1 MSIKDLPNSL
11 LEASKSVIEL
21 SELKVPMQI
30 VRGSD
35 GKLMSLA
42 KKAGVR
48 YMKPKPGDDE
58 AHVVGDKKKIMKFM
72 LSRGMSKDDV
82 IDVHPELKEESI
94 EEKKLDP
101 VGKADADIDNDGDTD
116 SSDEYLH
123 KRRAAIKKA
132 MKDEGNKFT
141 GKLNAARENGDKT
154 FTCGGK
160 EYTVQEV
167 EEYEKEL
174 DKDKKMVKEKDV
186 KEEYDK
192 DFTPSKHTAGD
203 VSRLDPKEKAGYNKL
218 KAAFIQRNK
227 GEDDME
233 AAESDEMYNR
243 GKKQKEAANKKLDML
258 RKQYKASTVK
268 MASSDSHNYGENKE
282 STMMSGKP
290 EKKSIYQVRKDM
302 QKSVKD
308 ANQKLRDAEQRKK
321 DRIKKMQDDESGKSK
336 SKITRTMD
344 KHGVM
349 QQKPAI
355 KAKIGKF
362 KKLSAS
368 HCNSEELMS
377 DLLPILEKY
386 DIELISEIIGNVKG
400 GGMKTRT
407 TSDFG
412 KMNFKRDMNPK
423 EKRGYNKLLQIA
435 KKLNKAYND
444 EERAESDE
452 AEERAVNQVYKYRNE
467 FTKEAESYQDSTVAQ
482 ARKDAR
488 KAVPPVSN

>member
-11 LEASKSVIEL
+11 LDASKSVIEL

-35 GKLMSLA
+35 GKLISLA

-82 IDVHPELKEESI
+82 LDVHPELKEETI

-186 KEEYDK
+186 KE
-192 DFTPSKHTAGD
+192 
-203 VSRLDPKEKAGYNKL
+203 
-218 KAAFIQRNK
+218 
-227 GEDDME
+227 
-233 AAESDEMYNR
+233 
-243 GKKQKEAANKKLDML
+243 
-258 RKQYKASTVK
+258 
-268 MASSDSHNYGENKE
+268 

-308 ANQKLRDAEQRKK
+308 ANQKLKDAEQRKK

-386 DIELISEIIGNVKG
+386 DIELISEIIGNVRTPEAGKDSAG
-400 GGMKTRT
+400 VRKAQGMKTRT

>member
-1 MSIKDLPNSL
+1 MSIKELSQSILD
-11 LEASKSVIEL
+11 ASKTVLEL
-21 SELKVPMQI
+21 SEMKVAIQI
-30 VRGSD
+30 VPGSER
-35 GKLMSLA
+35 KLMPLA

-48 YMKPKPGDDE
+48 FQKPKPGDDE
-58 AHVVGDKKKIMKFM
+58 AHVMGDKKGIMKFM

-82 IDVHPELKEESI
+82 LDVHPELKEETI

-123 KRRAAIKKA
+123 KRRKAIAKA

-174 DKDKKMVKEKDV
+174 DKKQKLVKEKDV
-186 KEEYDK
+186 KE
-192 DFTPSKHTAGD
+192 T
-203 VSRLDPKEKAGYNKL
+203 
-218 KAAFIQRNK
+218 
-227 GEDDME
+227 
-233 AAESDEMYNR
+233 
-243 GKKQKEAANKKLDML
+243 
-258 RKQYKASTVK
+258 
-268 MASSDSHNYGENKE
+268 
-282 STMMSGKP
+282 TMMSGKP

-308 ANQKLRDAEQRKK
+308 ANQKHKDAEQRKK
-321 DRIKKMQDDESGKSK
+321 DRIKKMQDDESGK
-336 SKITRTMD
+336 
-344 KHGVM
+344 
-349 QQKPAI
+349 
-355 KAKIGKF
+355 

-386 DIELISEIIGNVKG
+386 DIELISEIIGNVRTPEAGKDSSGIRKAVGKDSSGGDKVNMKG
-400 GGMKTRT
+400 SM
-407 TSDFG
+407 S
-412 KMNFKRDMNPK
+412 PK
-423 EKRGYNKLLQIA
+423 ERTGYNKLLQIA

-444 EERAESDE
+444 EATADSDE
-452 AEERAVNQVYKYRNE
+452 AEERAVDQVYKYRNE
-467 FTKEAESYQDSTVAQ
+467 LKKQSMFYKDSTVAQ
-482 ARKDAR
+482 ARKDAN
-488 KAVPPVSN
+488 KAVPPKERS

>member
-1 MSIKDLPNSL
+1 MSIKDLSNSI
-11 LEASKSVIEL
+11 LEASKSVLEL
-21 SELKVPMQI
+21 SELKVTMQI
-30 VRGSD
+30 VPGSER
-35 GKLMSLA
+35 KIMPLA

-48 YMKPKPGDDE
+48 FQKPKPGDDE
-58 AHVVGDKKKIMKFM
+58 AHVMGDKKSLRKFM
-72 LSRGMSKDDV
+72 MMRGMNSDD
-82 IDVHPELKEESI
+82 IEDSHPELKEETI

-154 FTCGGK
+154 FKCGGN

-186 KEEYDK
+186 KE
-192 DFTPSKHTAGD
+192 T
-203 VSRLDPKEKAGYNKL
+203 
-218 KAAFIQRNK
+218 
-227 GEDDME
+227 
-233 AAESDEMYNR
+233 
-243 GKKQKEAANKKLDML
+243 
-258 RKQYKASTVK
+258 
-268 MASSDSHNYGENKE
+268 
-282 STMMSGKP
+282 TMMSGKP

-302 QKSVKD
+302 QKSVGD
-308 ANQKLRDAEQRKK
+308 ANQKLKDAEQRKK
-321 DRIKKMQDDESGKSK
+321 DRIKKMQDDESGKGK
-336 SKITRTMD
+336 SKISRTMD

-355 KAKIGKF
+355 KAKLGKF

-386 DIELISEIIGNVKG
+386 DIELISEIIGNVRMPDAGKDSSGIRKAVGKDSSGGDNKVDMKG
-400 GGMKTRT
+400 SM
-407 TSDFG
+407 S
-412 KMNFKRDMNPK
+412 PK
-423 EKRGYNKLLQIA
+423 ERTGYNKLLQIA

-444 EERAESDE
+444 EATAQSDE
-452 AEERAVNQVYKYRNE
+452 AEERAVDQVYKYRNE
-467 FTKEAESYQDSTVAQ
+467 LKKQSMYYKDSTVAQ
-482 ARKDAR
+482 AKKDAR
-488 KAVPPVSN
+488 KAVPPKERSFG

>member
-1 MSIKDLPNSL
+1 MSIKELSQSILD
-11 LEASKSVIEL
+11 ASKTVLEL
-21 SELKVPMQI
+21 SEMKVAIQI
-30 VRGSD
+30 VPGSERN
-35 GKLMSLA
+35 LMPLA

-48 YMKPKPGDDE
+48 FQKPKPGDDE
-58 AHVVGDKKKIMKFM
+58 AHVMGDKKGIMKFM

-82 IDVHPELKEESI
+82 LDVHPELKEETI

-123 KRRAAIKKA
+123 KRRKAIAKA

-174 DKDKKMVKEKDV
+174 DKKQKLVKEKDV
-186 KEEYDK
+186 KE
-192 DFTPSKHTAGD
+192 T
-203 VSRLDPKEKAGYNKL
+203 
-218 KAAFIQRNK
+218 
-227 GEDDME
+227 
-233 AAESDEMYNR
+233 
-243 GKKQKEAANKKLDML
+243 
-258 RKQYKASTVK
+258 
-268 MASSDSHNYGENKE
+268 
-282 STMMSGKP
+282 TMMSGKP

-308 ANQKLRDAEQRKK
+308 ANQKLKDAEQRKK
-321 DRIKKMQDDESGKSK
+321 DRIKKMQDDESGK
-336 SKITRTMD
+336 
-344 KHGVM
+344 
-349 QQKPAI
+349 
-355 KAKIGKF
+355 

-386 DIELISEIIGNVKG
+386 DIELISEIIGNVRTPEAGKDSSGIRKAVGKDSSGGDKVNMKG
-400 GGMKTRT
+400 SM
-407 TSDFG
+407 S
-412 KMNFKRDMNPK
+412 PK
-423 EKRGYNKLLQIA
+423 ERTGYNKLLQIA

-444 EERAESDE
+444 EATADSDE
-452 AEERAVNQVYKYRNE
+452 AEERAVDQVYKYRNE
-467 FTKEAESYQDSTVAQ
+467 LKKQSMFYKDSTVAQ
-482 ARKDAR
+482 ARKDAN
-488 KAVPPVSN
+488 KAVPPKERS

>member
-1 MSIKDLPNSL
+1 MSIKELSQSILD
-11 LEASKSVIEL
+11 ASKAVLEL
-21 SELKVPMQI
+21 SEMKVAIQI
-30 VRGSD
+30 VPGSER
-35 GKLMSLA
+35 KLMPLA

-48 YMKPKPGDDE
+48 FQKPKPGDDE
-58 AHVVGDKKKIMKFM
+58 AHVMGDKKGIMKFM

-82 IDVHPELKEESI
+82 LDVHPELKEETI

-123 KRRAAIKKA
+123 KRRKAIAKA

-174 DKDKKMVKEKDV
+174 DKKQKLVKEKDV
-186 KEEYDK
+186 KE
-192 DFTPSKHTAGD
+192 T
-203 VSRLDPKEKAGYNKL
+203 
-218 KAAFIQRNK
+218 
-227 GEDDME
+227 
-233 AAESDEMYNR
+233 
-243 GKKQKEAANKKLDML
+243 
-258 RKQYKASTVK
+258 
-268 MASSDSHNYGENKE
+268 
-282 STMMSGKP
+282 TMMSGKP

-308 ANQKLRDAEQRKK
+308 ANQKLKDAEQRKK
-321 DRIKKMQDDESGKSK
+321 DRIKKMQDDESGK
-336 SKITRTMD
+336 
-344 KHGVM
+344 
-349 QQKPAI
+349 
-355 KAKIGKF
+355 

-386 DIELISEIIGNVKG
+386 DIELISEIIGNVRMPDSGKDSSGIRKAVGKDSSGDDKVDMKG
-400 GGMKTRT
+400 AM
-407 TSDFG
+407 S
-412 KMNFKRDMNPK
+412 PK
-423 EKRGYNKLLQIA
+423 EKTGYNKILQIA

-444 EERAESDE
+444 EATADSDE
-452 AEERAVNQVYKYRNE
+452 AEERAIDQVYKYRNE
-467 FTKEAESYQDSTVAQ
+467 LKKQSMFYKDSTVAQ
-482 ARKDAR
+482 AKKDAR
-488 KAVPPVSN
+488 KAVPPKERG